1 MQSIFMVIPAKSY
14 FWGQISSTEP
24 PWHQQTASFF
34 VTTQEKRQMSSHAF
48 KPQAVGGWFNI
59 GLQASYVLMQNTLS
73 IMAQL

>member
-1 MQSIFMVIPAKSY
+1 
-14 FWGQISSTEP
+14 
-24 PWHQQTASFF
+24 
-34 VTTQEKRQMSSHAF
+34 MSSHAF